1 MALTFRREVEL
12 IQPKRLLVLDVNV
25 LHNGVVLAAVESDR
39 VLRRGVLRSD
49 VDRIIHL
56 QREAARLDSLCAE
69 RDDDAICSR
78 AAALR
83 SRLWRLLRQWGDE
96 AAKKIVQLAM
106 QYKAAVAADVP
117 DDKSIRQ
124 LKEGRYSAKK
134 KALLN
139 FGRLRR
145 RIRELAERYGIAY
158 REERLYFTICPNCSL
173 KMEEKPNRR
182 VKCQCGFKA
191 HRDEVPAIW
200 AMKRFKEPTPSFC
213 ALSAVLA
220 PAESI

>member
-78 AAALR
+78 AAAVR

-106 QYKAAVAADVP
+106 QYKAAIVADVP

-145 RIRELAERYGIAY
+145 RIRELAERYGTPCHSASSLM
-158 REERLYFTICPNCSL
+158 RL
-173 KMEEKPNRR
+173 RR
-182 VKCQCGFKA
+182 RPKFSMIFFSTA
-191 HRDEVPAIW
+191 
-200 AMKRFKEPTPSFC
+200 
-213 ALSAVLA
+213 
-220 PAESI
+220 